1 MNQSSIKGGFNLIS
15 ALLVVLVIY
24 NAIYWSG
31 KFFTGD
37 VPSLISSFYNNF
49 KEHCGLLI
57 FLEFLAIASICVD
70 TIANLDNLFGKQKT
84 VRIFLAALFT
94 IAFGARFLIGMID
107 IYMGG
112 GVR

>member
-1 MNQSSIKGGFNLIS
+1 MNQSSIKGRFNLIS

-37 VPSLISSFYNNF
+37 VLSFISGIYNNF
-49 KEHCGLLI
+49 KEHWGLLI

-84 VRIFLAALFT
+84 VRIILAAIFT

>member
-1 MNQSSIKGGFNLIS
+1 MNQSSIKGRFNLIS

-24 NAIYWSG
+24 NAIYWGG

-37 VPSLISSFYNNF
+37 VPSFISGFY
-49 KEHCGLLI
+49 
-57 FLEFLAIASICVD
+57 
-70 TIANLDNLFGKQKT
+70 NLFGKQKT
-84 VRIFLAALFT
+84 VRIILAAIFT

>member
-1 MNQSSIKGGFNLIS
+1 MNQSSIKGRFNLIS

-24 NAIYWSG
+24 NAIYWGG

-37 VPSLISSFYNNF
+37 VPSFISGFYNNF
-49 KEHCGLLI
+49 KEHWGLLI

-70 TIANLDNLFGKQKT
+70 TIANMDNLFGKQKN
-84 VRIFLAALFT
+84 VRIILAAIFT